1 MTLFFWLVFTSFV
14 RTFVMNVSKV
24 LVGHLVVS
32 ESVRNNYYDFSGR
45 LAAASRRQIEL
56 PNVNFECQR

>member
-1 MTLFFWLVFTSFV
+1 MARGVNLGQFGAVARAFVLFFWLVFTSFV
-14 RTFVMNVSKV
+14 CTFVMNVSKV

-45 LAAASRRQIEL
+45 LAT
-56 PNVNFECQR
+56 